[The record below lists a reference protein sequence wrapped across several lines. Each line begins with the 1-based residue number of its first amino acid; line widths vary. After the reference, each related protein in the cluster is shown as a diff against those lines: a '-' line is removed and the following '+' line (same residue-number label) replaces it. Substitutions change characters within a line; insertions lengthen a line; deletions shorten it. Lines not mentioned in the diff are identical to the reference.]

1 MSKPSHT
8 TNGEYINP
16 EVRFERVDIAPGTVL
31 KFGIG
36 LAVLIAASSC
46 LTWWMFNMI
55 LRQESKVKKTDLPP
69 AAVDSRWTDRQPPE
83 PRLEAFNDLFDRNV
97 KLMPPRA
104 RESLAAQEKLLAE
117 GDRDNG
123 ILSINEAIEQIK
135 LPSRKGPDSAAPASF
150 SRRLPSKASAGRRT
164 TGGE

>member
-1 MSKPSHT
+1 MARQPHT

-16 EVRFERVDIAPGTVL
+16 EVRFEREDIAPGTVL

-36 LAVLIAASSC
+36 LVVLVAVSVWAM
-46 LTWWMFNMI
+46 WWMFHTV

-69 AAVDSRWTDRQPPE
+69 AAVDAARLPPA
-83 PRLEAFNDLFDRNV
+83 PRLEAFEDLDGRNV

-104 RESLAAQEKLLAE
+104 RDFLATQEKLLAE
-117 GDRDNG
+117 GDPEQS
-123 ILSINEAIEQIK
+123 ILPIETAIKEIK
-135 LPSRKGPDSAAPASF
+135 LPSRKGASSAPPASF
-150 SRRLPSKASAGRRT
+150 STRLPSKAAAGRRE